1 MVKKAS
7 RLQLSSL
14 CPASFPASQFVI
26 KNMQIHY
33 FAFWIFAWLARA
45 LSSVGA
51 QMQNISLLDLAFQ
64 SYNIYIKFIEKTA
77 LLLLQRHELWQLL
90 ACAFSQQIF

>member
-1 MVKKAS
+1 M
-7 RLQLSSL
+7 
-14 CPASFPASQFVI
+14 
-26 KNMQIHY
+26 
-33 FAFWIFAWLARA
+33 
-45 LSSVGA
+45 GA

-90 ACAFSQQIF
+90 ACAFSANFLIPTSFLYFKSSLKDTGR